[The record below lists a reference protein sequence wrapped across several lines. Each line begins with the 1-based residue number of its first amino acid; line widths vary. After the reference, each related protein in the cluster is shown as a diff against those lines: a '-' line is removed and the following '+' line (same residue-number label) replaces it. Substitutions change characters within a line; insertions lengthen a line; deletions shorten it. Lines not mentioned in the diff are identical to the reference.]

1 MKKPVL
7 SIDEPEP
14 KKALRADRPPTEGFT
29 IIVDGHFKSD
39 FETLD
44 AAEASGRELKSTYP
58 RLQIEIYDAAAQVRT
73 LLS

>member
-7 SIDEPEP
+7 STGEPEP
-14 KKALRADRPPTEGFT
+14 KKALRAGRPPTEGFT
-29 IIVDGHFKSD
+29 VIVDGHFKSG

-44 AAEASGRELKSTYP
+44 AAEASARKLMSTYP
-58 RLQIEIYDAAAQVRT
+58 MLKIEIYDAATMART

>member
-7 SIDEPEP
+7 FIDEPKP
-14 KKALRADRPPTEGFT
+14 KKALRADRPPTDGFT
-29 IIVDGHFKSD
+29 VMVDGHFKSD

-44 AAEASGRELKSTYP
+44 AAEASARNLKLTFP
-58 RLQIEIYDAAAQVRT
+58 MLKIEIYDAATMVRT